1 MLTSADGRSIPLNQ
15 VAEVVIEEGPN
26 QVQREDA
33 KRRISVAF
41 NVRDRDVQSVVEEVQ
56 SKIDKQVKLPPG
68 YYVQFGGQF
77 ENLSEAKNRLMI
89 AVPLALLLILLILYF
104 SFGSIRYGLL
114 IYSAIPLS
122 AIGGILFLWIRD
134 MPFSISAGIGFIA
147 LFGVAV
153 LNGIVLISEFNSLKS
168 KQSNNLNVDEIALE
182 GTVSRLRPVLM
193 TAAVASLGFLPMALS
208 TSSGA
213 EVQRPLATVVI
224 GGLISATLL
233 TLFVLPVLYVW
244 VEKRKQRKMKNVVIS
259 MLLFVLPALGN
270 AQTVERVIPVD
281 SILKFA
287 DEHAYVLKI
296 DEKRILQNELFKNR
310 PLQIPNTSVGM
321 EYGNINSAYNDTR
334 FFLNQGLPLPVVYK
348 RQKEVYQKNIEV
360 ETSKRKL
367 DRAELHLTVRQLSYR
382 VMDLDRRAKLLDEM
396 ESNFK
401 EWRRIAQLQ
410 SQQGEIQKAIFS
422 AIDVQY
428 NQNKL
433 QKEQLISDRISML
446 YDLKQLIN
454 ANELFV
460 PALNDEYLKDG
471 LTASSDI
478 SIEQHPSLQLSGAL
492 IEERKTQTLLN
503 KSKLLPDFNLGYS
516 NLSIIG
522 WQSPDGIN
530 QKYYGS
536 GRRFGIYQLGLSI
549 PLFTGGTKAKIK
561 SSELDI
567 EIAQMEQ
574 YRQAA
579 LLKAQL
585 SKLLITYQQ
594 AQKANQYYKNEGLP
608 IADEIQKQA
617 SLRLKSGDI
626 NFAEWNLLVG
636 QSLQI
641 RLSHVVTLYEMQM
654 AIAEY
659 IYLTEKN

>member
-1 MLTSADGRSIPLNQ
+1 
-15 VAEVVIEEGPN
+15 
-26 QVQREDA
+26 
-33 KRRISVAF
+33 
-41 NVRDRDVQSVVEEVQ
+41 
-56 SKIDKQVKLPPG
+56 
-68 YYVQFGGQF
+68 
-77 ENLSEAKNRLMI
+77 
-89 AVPLALLLILLILYF
+89 
-104 SFGSIRYGLL
+104 
-114 IYSAIPLS
+114 
-122 AIGGILFLWIRD
+122 
-134 MPFSISAGIGFIA
+134 
-147 LFGVAV
+147 
-153 LNGIVLISEFNSLKS
+153 
-168 KQSNNLNVDEIALE
+168 
-182 GTVSRLRPVLM
+182 
-193 TAAVASLGFLPMALS
+193 
-208 TSSGA
+208 
-213 EVQRPLATVVI
+213 
-224 GGLISATLL
+224 
-233 TLFVLPVLYVW
+233 
-244 VEKRKQRKMKNVVIS
+244 
-259 MLLFVLPALGN
+259 
-270 AQTVERVIPVD
+270 
-281 SILKFA
+281 
-287 DEHAYVLKI
+287 
-296 DEKRILQNELFKNR
+296 
-310 PLQIPNTSVGM
+310 
-321 EYGNINSAYNDTR
+321 
-334 FFLNQGLPLPVVYK
+334 LNQGLPLPVVYK